1 MNREQVQGMDMKNA
15 GRRMTRRRGFTL
27 VELLVVIGIIAVLI
41 SILLPSL
48 GAAREQA
55 RSVQCLSNMR
65 QWGMAFQMYA
75 GQFNGLMPW
84 KSVGGGD
91 GDTAADSVGTWNNSS
106 LWFNALPP
114 FLGQQS
120 YCDMNDPTTN
130 STPPGPSASTIFVCP
145 SALTI
150 APGASTDMVEGDFFM
165 VYGNNP
171 TGGSIQTRPV
181 RLDYVI
187 QSKLIS
193 TGTDKNV
200 KLAAPQFMPSSAW
213 VLMVEKRVNPSELPK
228 TDVNYGK
235 TLAYISSEH
244 KRFASRHHKMTGGN
258 LLFFDGHAEFFEN
271 KFVNTPCDPSI
282 PDYNYPELCMWDP
295 HGPAS

>member
-1 MNREQVQGMDMKNA
+1 MTRTQGMEMMNA
-15 GRRMTRRRGFTL
+15 GRSMRRRRGFTL

-41 SILLPSL
+41 SILLPAL

-75 GQFNGLMPW
+75 GQYDGELAW

-91 GDTAADSVGTWNNSS
+91 GDTAADTIGAWNTPG
-106 LWFNALPP
+106 LWFNCLPP
-114 FLGQQS
+114 LLGYQS
-120 YCDMNDPTTN
+120 YCDVNDPSTN
-130 STPPGPSASTIFVCP
+130 SMPPGPSASTIFCCP

-150 APGASTDMVEGDFFM
+150 APGASTDIVEGDFFR
-165 VYGNNP
+165 VYGNDP
-171 TGGSIQTRPV
+171 TSGVIQTRPV

-193 TGTDKNV
+193 TSTDKNL
-200 KLAAPQFMPSSAW
+200 KLAGPQFMPSSAW

-228 TDVNYGK
+228 TDANYGK
-235 TLAYISSEH
+235 TLAYISAEH

-258 LLFFDGHAEFFEN
+258 LLFFDGHAEFFN
-271 KFVNTPCDPSI
+271 NAFVNTPCDPSI
-282 PDYNYPELCMWDP
+282 PDYNYPELCMWDR